1 MVEGECICWEYIPLH
16 SNTFNSITI
25 YSNTFDCIVSNCIQ
39 IHCNTNNPEDRLR
52 LAYGLRPFVLQRNT
66 KTFIYIPIGLI
77 IVNPSSNEDRERS
90 SPKGARDG
98 KSQKAVNINLIKEV
112 VRKRKGANL
121 SVVIERPVKTLAA
134 HKANSIIKTT
144 KIVIRGGVEYDNI
157 GAVQELRESGVLP
170 AENAGLPWG
179 EWAEYPLHIS
189 HKGSDYAR
197 FYPAS
202 GIGFQPKVTYT
213 LNGVEVDK
221 AQIQTLCL
229 SSEFAKK
236 EEAPL
241 CFTIKAENVKDII
254 L

>member
-1 MVEGECICWEYIPLH
+1 VA
-16 SNTFNSITI
+16 T
-25 YSNTFDCIVSNCIQ
+25 
-39 IHCNTNNPEDRLR
+39 
-52 LAYGLRPFVLQRNT
+52 
-66 KTFIYIPIGLI
+66 
-77 IVNPSSNEDRERS
+77 
-90 SPKGARDG
+90 DG
-98 KSQKAVNINLIKEV
+98 KSENAVNINIIKEV

-121 SVVIERPVKTLAA
+121 SVIIERPVKTLAA
-134 HKANSIIKTT
+134 HKANQIIKKTQ
-144 KIVIRGGVEYDNI
+144 IVIRGGIEYDNI

-179 EWAEYPLHIS
+179 EWAEYPFHIS

-202 GIGFQPKVTYT
+202 GIGFQPKVSYT

-241 CFTIKAENVKDII
+241 CFTIKAENVKDILI
-254 L
+254 